1 MSATWL
7 VVNKAT
13 GKQDGGVE
21 PNLAIAKW
29 NAEHT
34 ILDGTLGP
42 AEQLVARVASER
54 TEREYVLMVS
64 RTGHRTWRRTT
75 LDDEAL

>member
-1 MSATWL
+1 MAMSATWL
-7 VVNKAT
+7 VVNKVT

-34 ILDGTLGP
+34 IVDGTLGP
-42 AEQLVARVASER
+42 AEHLRASAVSER
-54 TEREYVLMVS
+54 TECEYILQVS
-64 RTGHRTWRRTT
+64 SSGRRTWRRATM
-75 LDDEAL
+75 DD

>member
-1 MSATWL
+1 MTATWL

-13 GKQDGGVE
+13 GKQNGGVE

-29 NAEHT
+29 NAEHA

-42 AEQLVARVASER
+42 ADQLEARAVSER
-54 TEREYVLMVS
+54 TECEYVLKPS
-64 RTGHRTWRRTT
+64 RRAWRRVTI
-75 LDDEAL
+75 DDEAL

>member
-29 NAEHT
+29 NAEHS

-42 AEQLVARVASER
+42 AEQLEARAVSER
-54 TEREYVLMVS
+54 TEREYVL
-64 RTGHRTWRRTT
+64 RPGRRTWRVVT
-75 LDDEAL
+75 LDDEPL